1 MEVIIS
7 PAHGSRFDSIVTK
20 KPGLAKFHTP
30 SCPYCIELEPIWKKL
45 LQTPEITKLN
55 IPFLN
60 VHADALQHIT
70 SKCGENIDS
79 VPTIM
84 IVYNNGNF
92 KKVYKK
98 GNDLN
103 EIIKFIIENKQLFT
117 QNGGSKYKNTRRKNT
132 RRKKQ
137 RRTQKRH
144 RRKKQRRSQKR
155 QHHTK

>member
-7 PAHGSRFDSIVTK
+7 PAHGSQFDSIVTK

-30 SCPYCIELEPIWKKL
+30 SCPHCIELAPIWNKL
-45 LQTPEITKLN
+45 LQTPEISKLN

-84 IVYNNGNF
+84 IVYNNGNSR
-92 KKVYKK
+92 KVYKK

-103 EIIKFIIENKQLFT
+103 EIINFIIENKRLFT
-117 QNGGSKYKNTRRKNT
+117 QNGGSKYKNTRRKKQ

-137 RRTQKRH
+137 RQTQKRH
-144 RRKKQRRSQKR
+144 RRKKPRRSQKR
-155 QHHTK
+155 HHHTK

>member
-117 QNGGSKYKNTRRKNT
+117 QNGGSKYKNTRRKKQRRKNT

-137 RRTQKRH
+137 RRTQ
-144 RRKKQRRSQKR
+144 KQRRSQKR